1 MPGNQKKHS
10 ALAVGAAGLAALVL
24 ALWFFSSERV
34 GPGRVPPP
42 EVDHHPEAETVEAVV
57 RTVIEWYDAVGT
69 IIPRTQASIEAQI
82 RATVTTVF
90 VEAGET
96 FAQGDLLVRLDDAQ
110 LQARLKQ
117 ARQALQSATARGEQ
131 ARQALSGA
139 QAALEEAER
148 GYQRIKRFH
157 ELEAATDQDLEQV
170 RSRFL
175 QAQAAVQRAREGLS
189 AASADIGQAREM
201 VREAEIFRGYSE
213 LTAPAEGE
221 VLERLVD
228 PGDMAMPGK
237 PLLLLRTAQ
246 GLQIE
251 ATVRENLVSKVRL
264 GDIRPVR
271 LTTLNT
277 TVDAVIDR
285 INPLIDPRTRTFLVK
300 ADLPEIE
307 GAFPGMYGKL
317 MIPHGEMD
325 VVMIPPVAVRRVG
338 QLELVTVQTPEGWQR
353 RFIKTGAMHDD
364 RIEVLSGLAGGE
376 ILLIGEPGDNGR

>member
-1 MPGNQKKHS
+1 MPEKQKKLF
-10 ALAVGAAGLAALVL
+10 ALVLVVAGLAALLL
-24 ALWFFSSERV
+24 ALWFFSGDRV
-34 GPGRVPPP
+34 PPGRVQPP
-42 EVDHHPEAETVEAVV
+42 EKDHRPEAETVEADV
-57 RTVIEWYDAVGT
+57 RTVTEWYDAVGT
-69 IIPRTQASIEAQI
+69 IIPRTRATVEAQV
-82 RATVTTVF
+82 RATVTAVP

-96 FAQGDLLVRLDDAQ
+96 FAQGDLLVRLDDTQLKARSAQ
-110 LQARLKQ
+110 AHQS
-117 ARQALQSATARGEQ
+117 LQSATARREQ
-131 ARQALSGA
+131 ARQGLH
-139 QAALEEAER
+139 AAKAAFEEVEKA
-148 GYQRIKRFH
+148 YQRIERFH
-157 ELEAATDQDLEQV
+157 ELKAATEQDLEQI

-175 QAQAAVQRAREGLS
+175 QARAAVQHAQEGFS

-201 VREAEIFRGYSE
+201 VREAEIYKGYAQ
-213 LTAPAEGE
+213 LTAPVDGE

-237 PLLLLRTAQ
+237 PLLLLRTAR

-285 INPLIDPRTRTFLVK
+285 IVPFIDPRTRTFLVK

-317 MIPHGEMD
+317 MIPHGEVD
-325 VVMIPPVAVRRVG
+325 VVVIPPRAVRRVG

-353 RFIKTGAMHDD
+353 RYIKTGGMYDGL
-364 RIEVLSGLAGGE
+364 IEVLSGLQGGE
-376 ILLIGEPGDNGR
+376 KLLIGEPGDDGR